1 MKSPDEHLF
10 PIKKA
15 LEKLARK
22 HVRRLLNLLKR
33 SARIVVSNLPISIQ
47 SILAS
52 RGYPHYCSKDINYV
66 GCCFNT
72 KFMIQGNTKYQIEIN
87 ATSKK
92 IPGHEVFPAI
102 AEILRPLSV
111 CIDVGANIGSYSIGM
126 VGLGAAKVFALE
138 PGPYFNR
145 LRENIILNK
154 LDEKIE
160 AFQIGITETES
171 EFGWTEDLNNLG
183 NAHLISKSV
192 KINTEST
199 NTNLSGPVVKV
210 NCVQLDKFVSEH
222 ILSKIDLIKIDVE
235 LMELEVL
242 KSGIETIRKNRPIL
256 VVETSSEAS
265 KMRGHNTVAELF
277 QFLNL
282 EGYQGF
288 DFRENTFK
296 EVNSSNHGRD
306 TIFLHNSYSLKEKRK
321 S

>member
-1 MKSPDEHLF
+1 MKSSDEQLF

-22 HVRRLLNLLKR
+22 HVRRILNLLKR
-33 SARIVVSNLPISIQ
+33 TARMVVGNLPTNIQ

-52 RGYPHYCSKDINYV
+52 RGYPHYCSKDIKYE
-66 GCCFNT
+66 GYCFNT
-72 KFMIQGNTKYQIEIN
+72 KYKIQGNTKYQIEIN

-102 AEILRPLSV
+102 AEILQPSSV

-154 LDEKIE
+154 LEERIE
-160 AFQIGITETES
+160 AFQIGITEIES

-199 NTNLSGPVVKV
+199 STNLSGPVVAV
-210 NCVQLDKFVSEH
+210 DCVQLDKFVSDH
-222 ILSKIDLIKIDVE
+222 IRTKIDLIKIDVE

-242 KSGIETIRKNRPIL
+242 KSGIETLRKHRPIL
-256 VVETSSEAS
+256 IVETSSDSS
-265 KMRGHNTVAELF
+265 KMRGRDTVAELF

-288 DFRENTFK
+288 DFKVNTFI
-296 EVNSSNHGRD
+296 EVNSNNHGRD
-306 TIFLHNSYSLKEKRK
+306 TIFIHNDYALLDKKK